1 MSSHVHSSVRTGLA
15 HLAFCCVCRAWH
27 TAQPTHSSLCSLQK
41 PRPFPL
47 GCWEL
52 SGAGAAKH
60 ASRTSSRPPQPG
72 SHSHKAPDLTL
83 PRSPDTSGLGKDL
96 EPYLGSNK
104 QRKHINTACL
114 PPASLLLIQ
123 APSHS
128 SRHLPPPPLPPSG
141 QTGPACFGKRRD
153 EQTAGNWRAP
163 PSCGGPSQLRRMSR
177 AEPQI
182 QAGPGRQAPSHRGS
196 GAHQAL
202 GPHSLAVTC
211 PSCDPSVLLTHSWDS
226 MRARG
231 SLACSRR
238 PVSEQGWSARG
249 RALFSAWGSSSS
261 WGWTFTGE
269 ADGRPV
275 AVAFQTVP
283 GMTQPGRFPPL

>member
-60 ASRTSSRPPQPG
+60 APRTSSRPPQPG

-123 APSHS
+123 APSTLPATS
-128 SRHLPPPPLPPSG
+128 HLLLCLPLD
-141 QTGPACFGKRRD
+141 R
-153 EQTAGNWRAP
+153 RAP
-163 PSCGGPSQLRRMSR
+163 PALERGGMSKQPVTGGPHLPAGGRRS
-177 AEPQI
+177 
-182 QAGPGRQAPSHRGS
+182 
-196 GAHQAL
+196 
-202 GPHSLAVTC
+202 
-211 PSCDPSVLLTHSWDS
+211 
-226 MRARG
+226 
-231 SLACSRR
+231 
-238 PVSEQGWSARG
+238 
-249 RALFSAWGSSSS
+249 
-261 WGWTFTGE
+261 
-269 ADGRPV
+269 
-275 AVAFQTVP
+275 
-283 GMTQPGRFPPL
+283 